1 MKNYE
6 CQMIEGCNVH
16 SYGVALPLS
25 YLCKIDELRRA
36 EKRRAAVRKVFFR
49 IFLILLMP
57 IALVL
62 DAAFAIVKMTAKTL
76 VKAFRLLFG
85 KEGFFSSSAASLAQ
99 SAGFFFM

>member
-36 EKRRAAVRKVFFR
+36 EKRRAAVRKIFLR

-57 IALVL
+57 MALVL
-62 DAAFAIVKMTAKTL
+62 DAAFAIVKVAVKTVVKL
-76 VKAFRLLFG
+76 VQMLFG
-85 KEGFFSSSAASLAQ
+85 KDGVFSASAASLAR
-99 SAGFFFM
+99 SAGFFLM